1 MSKAPRPALDLSKQ
15 RAAFTQVSSQL
26 AGMAPS
32 HPAAVVDGAT
42 RAKNHLTLPIAQIE
56 EEGAYVREVESEE
69 ELADLAGS
77 IRIDGDVPGAIGVRR
92 VGPPVAPRFVLVYG
106 RRRLHAAKLAG
117 LRTVTVRDLGPI
129 SEEEAFLQ
137 QIAENESRRA
147 MSVMDACLAY
157 FRAHHG
163 FGHTQAVLAA
173 RAGKSPG
180 YVSWMTKGGEA
191 LAQMTEEERAAL
203 ARHPRMGTAVFRD
216 TSSKPLPERV
226 ATLRAMARSVVAGAA
241 QAADA
246 TPSPIRW
253 SAARGGTLR
262 LNAHLDPRRLH
273 EDSEYRAEVRGL
285 VERLEQM
292 LAEADG
298 G

>member
-1 MSKAPRPALDLSKQ
+1 MSKAPRPALELSRQ
-15 RAAFTQVSSQL
+15 RGAFTQVSSQL
-26 AGMAPS
+26 GGAS

-42 RAKNHLTLPIAQIE
+42 RAKNHLTLPVAQIE

-69 ELADLAGS
+69 DLADLAGS
-77 IRIDGDVPGAIGVRR
+77 IRADGDVPGAIGVRR
-92 VGPPVAPRFVLVYG
+92 VGPPVDPRFVLVYG

-129 SEEEAFLQ
+129 GEEEAFLQ
-137 QIAENESRRA
+137 QIAENESRKA

-203 ARHPRMGTAVFRD
+203 ARHPRMGTAIFRD
-216 TSSKPLPERV
+216 TSSRPLAERV
-226 ATLRAMARSVVAGAA
+226 DTLRAMARSVESGAA
-241 QAADA
+241 QQEPAAPA
-246 TPSPIRW
+246 PIRW
-253 SAARGGTLR
+253 SPARGGAIR
-262 LNAHLDPRRLH
+262 LNAHLDPKRLH
-273 EDSEYRAEVRGL
+273 EDREYRAEVREL

-292 LAEADG
+292 LAEAEG
-298 G
+298 A

>member
-1 MSKAPRPALDLSKQ
+1 
-15 RAAFTQVSSQL
+15 
-26 AGMAPS
+26 
-32 HPAAVVDGAT
+32 
-42 RAKNHLTLPIAQIE
+42 

-69 ELADLAGS
+69 DLADLAGS
-77 IRIDGDVPGAIGVRR
+77 IRADGDVPGAIGVRR
-92 VGPPVAPRFVLVYG
+92 VGPPVDPRFVLVYG
-106 RRRLHAAKLAG
+106 RRRLHAAKIAG

-129 SEEEAFLQ
+129 GEEEAFLQ

-203 ARHPRMGTAVFRD
+203 ARHPRMGTAIFRD
-216 TSSKPLPERV
+216 TSSKPLAERV
-226 ATLRAMARSVVAGAA
+226 ETLRAMARSVVSGAA
-241 QAADA
+241 AQEPAA
-246 TPSPIRW
+246 PSPIRW
-253 SAARGGTLR
+253 SPARGGAIR
-262 LNAHLDPRRLH
+262 LNAHLDPKRLH
-273 EDSEYRAEVRGL
+273 EDREYRAEVREL

-292 LAEADG
+292 LAEADAG
-298 G
+298 

>member
-1 MSKAPRPALDLSKQ
+1 MSKAPRPTLDLSKQ

-26 AGMAPS
+26 AAAS

-42 RAKNHLTLPIAQIE
+42 RAKNHLTLPVAQIE

-69 ELADLAGS
+69 DLADLAGS
-77 IRIDGDVPGAIGVRR
+77 IRADGDVPGAIGVRR
-92 VGPPVAPRFVLVYG
+92 VGPPVDPRFVLVYG

-129 SEEEAFLQ
+129 GEEEAFLQ
-137 QIAENESRRA
+137 QIAENESRKA

-191 LAQMTEEERAAL
+191 LAQLTDDERAAL
-203 ARHPRMGTAVFRD
+203 ARHPRMGTAIFRD
-216 TSSKPLPERV
+216 TSSKPLAERV
-226 ATLRAMARSVVAGAA
+226 ETLRAMARSVVSGAA
-241 QAADA
+241 EQEPAA
-246 TPSPIRW
+246 PSPIRW
-253 SAARGGTLR
+253 SPARGGAIR
-262 LNAHLDPRRLH
+262 LNAHLDPKRLY
-273 EDSEYRAEVRGL
+273 EDREYRAEVREL

-292 LAEADG
+292 LAEADAR
-298 G
+298 